1 MCVPFPPLPASSSSD
16 PSCLPL
22 CLHRGCAELTFLLRC
37 SSFCVD
43 IHINYPD
50 CQEQLSGVTI
60 LLSTS
65 LCVIIN
71 DFIGIRETTY
81 GKCVCHTSGL
91 NGEVPSQPPGRKEEG
106 GRRRRRRSGGCGSR
120 SRDQFPDWEESKGGE
135 GLGRKEQRSV
145 QS

>member
-1 MCVPFPPLPASSSSD
+1 MHDGTDRLHLSSLPIVCVPFPPPPPASSSSD
-16 PSCLPL
+16 PSCLPV

-43 IHINYPD
+43 IHINYTD
-50 CQEQLSGVTI
+50 CQEHLSGVTI

-91 NGEVPSQPPGRKEEG
+91 NGEVPSQPRGRKEEKEEEG
-106 GRRRRRRSGGCGSR
+106 VKGGLETTVQTGRRARVA
-120 SRDQFPDWEESKGGE
+120 KG
-135 GLGRKEQRSV
+135 
-145 QS
+145 

>member
-1 MCVPFPPLPASSSSD
+1 MHDGTDRLHLSSLPIVCVPFPPPPPASSSSD

-50 CQEQLSGVTI
+50 CQEHLSGVTI

-91 NGEVPSQPPGRKEEG
+91 NGEVPSQPPGREEEEVEEEG
-106 GRRRRRRSGGCGSR
+106 GREVWKGVWRPVSR
-120 SRDQFPDWEESKGGE
+120 LGGE
-135 GLGRKEQRSV
+135 RG
-145 QS
+145 